1 MGRRLPVFKLAVAV
15 AVRNSNYLHSVV
27 ILSEVDPYMDIGY

>member
-1 MGRRLPVFKLAVAV
+1 MGRRLPVFKLAV